1 MVLYILVC
9 IILFLKRVI
18 NLSKSHDF
26 PPIFDEQSRI
36 LILGSFPSVKSRE
49 ESFYYANP
57 QNRFWRLL
65 SKLLEEPLPLSIN
78 DKVVMLKKHRI
89 AIWDVIGSCDIVGSS
104 DSSITNVKP
113 VDLSIVLEKANIES
127 IFANGNK
134 AYELYNKYIYP
145 DVKREI
151 IKLPSTSPA
160 NASYSIEKLVLQWNK
175 ILES

>member
-1 MVLYILVC
+1 M
-9 IILFLKRVI
+9 
-18 NLSKSHDF
+18 SKNHDF

-65 SKLLEEPLPLSIN
+65 SKILDEPLSISID
-78 DKVVMLKKHRI
+78 DKVAMLIKHKI
-89 AIWDVIGSCDIVGSS
+89 AIWDVIDSCDIIGSS
-104 DSSITNVKP
+104 DISITNVKP
-113 VDLSIVLEKANIES
+113 VDLSIILKKANIEN

-134 AYELYNKYIYP
+134 AYELYNKYLYT
-145 DVKREI
+145 DVKIDI

-160 NASYSIEKLVLQWNK
+160 NASYSMEKLALHWNK
-175 ILES
+175 ILR